1 MTLVVVSLSLFVQT
15 QLRVASDVQGDVCPG
30 RASETAMSDTNVSR
44 VSDSVQQCPIL
55 QHANVLIFHMSANLS
70 RKLRD
75 SWSYDMKQTQSLC
88 FSGFLFAKSPSG
100 AHTKSLAQGC
110 HSPFRVLATQR
121 PVAPVA
127 PFRRCHHH
135 GDSMACWFTN
145 WTKATSVSGSPQD
158 IPKWKHLDGN
168 KENYVKLQYI
178 TSLIF
183 NSAVNDTKLQIT
195 NDIWYI
201 KAIEWRRFLKT
212 EPCTC
217 GGWLLAVGN
226 LAELLFHGLPQHTEV
241 DSQSPTQAPSWV
253 CLKKCLNMMGE
264 NSENRKFP
272 LIIKIS
278 SKYHQSSCFYST
290 VNWRWTPHVWINPSH
305 LCKILMAEL
314 HQVYS
319 GHKCQTLRV
328 VTLHLNSTRHI
339 APQHMSFIAF
349 SVCFRKSSSPS

>member
-44 VSDSVQQCPIL
+44 VSDSVQQCQIL

-110 HSPFRVLATQR
+110 HSPFRILATQR

-195 NDIWYI
+195 NDI
-201 KAIEWRRFLKT
+201 
-212 EPCTC
+212 
-217 GGWLLAVGN
+217 
-226 LAELLFHGLPQHTEV
+226 
-241 DSQSPTQAPSWV
+241 
-253 CLKKCLNMMGE
+253 
-264 NSENRKFP
+264 
-272 LIIKIS
+272 
-278 SKYHQSSCFYST
+278 
-290 VNWRWTPHVWINPSH
+290 
-305 LCKILMAEL
+305 
-314 HQVYS
+314 
-319 GHKCQTLRV
+319 
-328 VTLHLNSTRHI
+328 
-339 APQHMSFIAF
+339 
-349 SVCFRKSSSPS
+349 